1 MLWTVIAWTLG
12 ALLLLIVTLVAIIV
26 VMYLRADFLEP
37 RISLNINSLAQQN
50 DSTLRKNRYGLWEA
64 HIKGEAM
71 ERGAKYG
78 VLCSEL
84 IKHQED
90 AFYHRLLELIPS
102 RRWMKPLHNIIILF
116 NRNMA
121 RHIPEEYRNEIY
133 AMSLSASDQYN
144 DYSAKYVRQLNYH
157 AAHDIGHVMQE

>member
-1 MLWTVIAWTLG
+1 MLWTVLAWTLG

-26 VMYLRADFLEP
+26 VMYLRVDFLEP

-64 HIKGEAM
+64 HIKGEATK
-71 ERGAKYG
+71 RGAKYG

-90 AFYHRLLELIPS
+90 AFYHRLLELIAS
-102 RRWMKPLHNIIILF
+102 WRWM
-116 NRNMA
+116 
-121 RHIPEEYRNEIY
+121 
-133 AMSLSASDQYN
+133 
-144 DYSAKYVRQLNYH
+144 
-157 AAHDIGHVMQE
+157 